1 MDLWLQLWLQEAA
14 PGSPSSNLEKT
25 GSTGEW
31 GMREERNKKNPKVNA
46 GIKQHF
52 KANSKEQLL
61 NNTYI
66 KYNFQEYHTLD
77 SQ

>member
-1 MDLWLQLWLQEAA
+1 
-14 PGSPSSNLEKT
+14 
-25 GSTGEW
+25 
-31 GMREERNKKNPKVNA
+31 MREERNKKNPKVNA
-46 GIKQHF
+46 DIKQHF